1 MKKILLFMAMLIQC
15 SYSFSCPVCERNKP
29 KILQGITHGQGP
41 TSNWDYVIIISMIAI
56 ALLSFFLSLKW
67 MVRPGEKSAHH
78 IKRTILNIE

>member
-1 MKKILLFMAMLIQC
+1 MKKILVLIVMLIQY

-41 TSNWDYVIIISMIAI
+41 SSNWDYVIIISMIAI
-56 ALLSFFLSLKW
+56 SLLSFYLSVKW

-78 IKRTILNIE
+78 IKRTILTTE